1 MGRSWVFLLDVHLY
15 YFTRATIRKLL
26 EDAGFDI
33 VRIRPAFPTSRVLDT
48 CCTARRRTSAHRH
61 ASPNALL
68 RRLGVAEWQ
77 VPYWMGQTLVIA
89 RKRATV

>member
-26 EDAGFDI
+26 EDAGFEI
-33 VRIRPAFPTSRVLDT
+33 VRIRPHFQRLALGYILRRAMPYVGAP
-48 CCTARRRTSAHRH
+48 ARMAER
-61 ASPNALL
+61 LL
-68 RRLGVAEWQ
+68 RVSGIAEWQ

-89 RKRATV
+89 RKRPTVN